1 MNGHRTEF
9 IQKNGQSLFY
19 TATLVVNNRP
29 IKFIIDTGSPVTLIP
44 KTRFTEVTA
53 IKPVTMDYRD
63 VNDNKFE
70 GKTKAKRRVGRYKT
84 TIGGIDNNQKHSLT
98 TRILLDER
106 TGNNC

>member
-1 MNGHRTEF
+1 
-9 IQKNGQSLFY
+9 
-19 TATLVVNNRP
+19 
-29 IKFIIDTGSPVTLIP
+29 
-44 KTRFTEVTA
+44 
-53 IKPVTMDYRD
+53 MDYRD